1 MASLLGTSSLFLSP
15 SIELT
20 RSKVSLKSPLLPL
33 RPQLRSLVPLAVASP
48 NSVNSVLSEE
58 AFKGLGDFSKSRIGE
73 DEEDDDFSEGEFL
86 SEADN
91 EEEGGD
97 GEFVGGEEELSI
109 ANLGLPEELVKSL
122 EKRGITNLFP
132 IQVHYYMFIFFVFN

>member
-20 RSKVSLKSPLLPL
+20 RTKSTLKPQILPF

-73 DEEDDDFSEGEFL
+73 DEDDDFSEEDEFF
-86 SEADN
+86 SEMDMEN
-91 EEEGGD
+91 EEGGAELAGGD
-97 GEFVGGEEELSI
+97 GELSV
-109 ANLGLPEELVKSL
+109 AKLGLPEELVKSL

-132 IQVHYYMFIFFVFN
+132 IQVHLFVIFFVFHL